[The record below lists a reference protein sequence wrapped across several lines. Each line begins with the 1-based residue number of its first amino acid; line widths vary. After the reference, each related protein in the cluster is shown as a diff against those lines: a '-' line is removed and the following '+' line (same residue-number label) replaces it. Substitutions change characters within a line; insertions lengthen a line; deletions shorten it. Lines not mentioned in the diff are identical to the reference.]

1 MMGLKILSPKI
12 DTNFFFSR
20 SAPRLRPK
28 TSTTSSVQRLPFQ
41 STKQTKKVVLSRAS
55 HLCMRKA
62 ISSRPKIIMRALV
75 LAALF
80 LAATVF
86 FSGALAGGSGCREK
100 GFGDL
105 VLCSKCEKLKDLA
118 GDSSKGSGFF

>member
-1 MMGLKILSPKI
+1 
-12 DTNFFFSR
+12 
-20 SAPRLRPK
+20 
-28 TSTTSSVQRLPFQ
+28 
-41 STKQTKKVVLSRAS
+41 
-55 HLCMRKA
+55 
-62 ISSRPKIIMRALV
+62 MRALV